1 MRYSFFL
8 LLLFTGTVSF
18 AQFGEPEWSELSNRK
33 GQLLRF
39 LPTSD
44 SSSFY
49 ALRWSGNRMFGNYLI
64 TLHDDLKV
72 VADRRLKIHIDKSI
86 CSYVSVDMIDDQCAL
101 FLSDIRENKNHLF
114 VRLYSR
120 DLQTVVKEEELAVY
134 EFEKGH
140 QKGVYGVRFSEDRRF
155 MAVVWE
161 KLGKKNTEHV
171 YGYRVFNTNLELKH
185 EGEYSLPFRSDLSE
199 IQGHYLSNKG
209 GYFMA
214 VTEYDLDSTKMLY
227 RNQKYFK
234 SLHIYHID
242 ETGLID
248 YPVDLENKK
257 IYTMIMSSEDSSMVS
272 VSGLYGLQDEV
283 GIRGVF
289 YQKLDMLREREIDK
303 GFCELKTDIIT
314 EGWTDRAKKKLKK
327 KEERGKEDAIFFNY
341 EMRATIPFEDSSLVG
356 TMEQHFIQERMTDMQ
371 QGGLSSNTFYY
382 YYNDIIVYKINSK
395 GSFDWT
401 KKIRKYQVSTNDGG
415 PFSGYIGYNN
425 DTTMYFLFND
435 HLDNYDTLGQFI
447 DTDEVYITNYGR
459 HKNVVAR
466 TQLDMRTGKLK
477 RSILYKRT
485 DNNLLFVPKL
495 SMDDKLHHRVLL
507 YGIKGRKEKI
517 GVIYY

>member
-1 MRYSFFL
+1 MRYYLFLFL
-8 LLLFTGTVSF
+8 LLNVVFGF
-18 AQFGEPEWSELSNRK
+18 AQSRQPKWGELSHRK
-33 GQLLRF
+33 GQVLKF
-39 LPTSD
+39 LPAVD
-44 SSSFY
+44 SSEFY

-64 TLHDDLKV
+64 TRHIDLKSV
-72 VADRRLKIHIDKSI
+72 SDRRLKIHIDKSI
-86 CSYVSVDMIDDQCAL
+86 CSFVTVDMINDHCAL
-101 FLSDIRENKNHLF
+101 FLSDIRENKNYLF
-114 VRLYSR
+114 VRIYSK
-120 DLQTVVKEEELAVY
+120 DLQTVEMEQELAVY

-140 QKGVYGVRFSEDRRF
+140 QKGLYGVRFSEDRRF

-161 KLGKKNTEHV
+161 KLGKKNTEHI
-171 YGYRVFNTNLELKH
+171 YGYRVFNSSLELVH

-199 IQGHYLSNKG
+199 IQGHYVSNKG

-214 VTEYDLDSTKMLY
+214 VTEYDLDSTKVLY

-242 ETGLID
+242 ETGLLD
-248 YPVDLENKK
+248 YPVNLDNKR

-272 VSGLYGLQDEV
+272 VSGLYGMQDEV

-289 YQKLDMLREREIDK
+289 YQRLDMLDEREIDE

-327 KEERGKEDAIFFNY
+327 KEDKGKENAIFFNY
-341 EMRATIPFEDSSLVG
+341 EMRETVPFKDSSLVG

-382 YYNDIIVYKINSK
+382 YYNDVIVYKINNR
-395 GSFDWT
+395 GTFDWI

-425 DTTMYFLFND
+425 DSIMYFLFND
-435 HLDNYDTLGQFI
+435 HLDNYDTLGHFI
-447 DTDEVYITNYGR
+447 ENDEVYITNYGKQ
-459 HKNVVAR
+459 KNVVAI

-477 RSILYKRT
+477 REILYKRK

-495 SMDDKLHHRVLL
+495 SIDDELNHRIIL

-517 GVIYY
+517 GIIYY